1 MSLKERENLANKIA
15 FDWLSKQSN
24 DGPVNNFETIEKML
38 NFQDDKEFYFLQIL
52 KRKKENPDMKGDSV
66 PLKTVYIHRPGQ
78 LMDIAPDLIEMA
90 EAKNAR
96 IYLNPNVKSSKKAL
110 LQCIAEMARRAAA
123 EDYFKPHKIYDSVVG
138 QIGACRDNR
147 WIVDIDNDYV
157 ENYLGRSV
165 DMDSMEEF
173 VKKVLDMLEECEPKN
188 TDKYAGHVITR
199 NGIHIITRP
208 FNPVAF
214 SKVFPKLDVHKNNPT
229 LVYCPVIRKEKPSC

>member
-1 MSLKERENLANKIA
+1 MDIKEREKLAKEIA
-15 FDWLSKQSN
+15 ADWDVKQWKE
-24 DGPVNNFETIEKML
+24 GPVDNFVEVEKLL

-66 PLKTVYIHRPGQ
+66 PLKTVYIHRHGQ
-78 LMDIAPDLIEMA
+78 LLDIAPDLIEMA

-147 WIVDIDNDYV
+147 WIVDIDNDYI

-173 VKKVLDMLEECEPKN
+173 VKKVLDTLEECEPKN
-188 TDKYAGHVITR
+188 TDKYAGHVVTR

-229 LVYCPVIRKEKPSC
+229 LVYCPAIRKENQS